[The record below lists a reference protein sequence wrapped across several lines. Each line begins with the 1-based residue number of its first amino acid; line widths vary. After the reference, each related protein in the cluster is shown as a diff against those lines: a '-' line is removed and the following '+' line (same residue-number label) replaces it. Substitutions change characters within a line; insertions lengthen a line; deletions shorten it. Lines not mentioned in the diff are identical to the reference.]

1 MKLINWLVL
10 CTPFV
15 LFLACNGGSTNQMPL
30 ERSFKSEQYSTM
42 FSISENRKAVTITY
56 PEDKTLH
63 IVFDSIGSRNTQRND
78 TIFIVSRP
86 KKVVCTSTTFLGFL
100 KVINETSSIVGFQNK
115 NLVYDSVIY
124 SKLLQNQIADVSTP
138 EGINNEMLLSLK
150 PDIVFMTYSP
160 GNEKSATIERL
171 KNNGIIVIHIP
182 DWLEQHPLGRM
193 EWVRFFSLFY
203 NKYDLAKQYTDSVI
217 ASYND
222 SKLKSMTKSYS
233 PKVMIGLSFNDQ
245 WFVPSGNGYFGTLLQ
260 DAGYSYPFQNK
271 KSTQSIAYSKEE
283 VLSLCYDA
291 DIWLNVTTATTLRD
305 VELIERL
312 APQFKSFQ
320 QKNVFNYTK
329 KLLPR
334 GANDFWEMGVVEP
347 HLVLKDLEMIASG
360 QYMKHQTT
368 YYTKLQ

>member
-1 MKLINWLVL
+1 
-10 CTPFV
+10 
-15 LFLACNGGSTNQMPL
+15 
-30 ERSFKSEQYSTM
+30 M
-42 FSISENRKAVTITY
+42 FTISENRKVVTISY
-56 PEDKTLH
+56 PEHKTLH
-63 IVFDSIGSRNTQRND
+63 IVFGAFGSKNFEQND
-78 TIFIVSRP
+78 TIFITSLP

-115 NLVYDSVIY
+115 KLVFDSVIY
-124 SKLLQNQIADVSTP
+124 DKLLQNQIVDVSTP
-138 EGINNEMLLSLK
+138 EGINNELLISMQ

-160 GNEKSATIERL
+160 GNDKTATIQRL
-171 KNNGIIVIHIP
+171 KNNGIIVIQIP

-193 EWVRFFSLFY
+193 EWIQFFSLFY
-203 NKYDLAKQYTDSVI
+203 DKYDVAKQYSDSVI
-217 ASYND
+217 SSYND
-222 SKLKSMTKSYS
+222 VKLKSMTKSFT

-260 DAGYSYPFQNK
+260 DAGFIYPFQNK
-271 KSTQSIAYSKEE
+271 KSTQSISLSKED
-283 VLSLCYDA
+283 VLSQCYDA
-291 DIWLNVTTATTLRD
+291 DIWLNVTTATSLKE

-347 HLVLKDLEMIASG
+347 HLVLKDLEWIASG
-360 QYMKHQTT
+360 QYMNQQTT
-368 YYTKLQ
+368 YYKKLQ